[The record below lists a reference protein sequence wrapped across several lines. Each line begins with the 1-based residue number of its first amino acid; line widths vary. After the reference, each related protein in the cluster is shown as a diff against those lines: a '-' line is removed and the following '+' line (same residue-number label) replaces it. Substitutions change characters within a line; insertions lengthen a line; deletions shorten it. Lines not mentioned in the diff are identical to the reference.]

1 MRETLGV
8 LLGFFLAAVL
18 GYLISEIAQKEQ
30 EKEVLESYMDSLQE
44 IYEVIRQ
51 RMDVTRKFRHDLLSH
66 VQTLEYL
73 IEKQKNPDG
82 ELRKY
87 ADQLTETYRKIQ
99 KGTFCRDE
107 ITDAFLMMEKQVC
120 IEKEIPFQIQVSKTC
135 MEWMMPVE
143 RIGFLHNLLDNAIEA
158 NGRIPEKERK
168 ELSFWIE
175 EDSDSC
181 TVKLRNALASK
192 EVFNLSTWKT
202 DGAEHGV
209 GTKIIRAI
217 VEKYHGTSKI
227 ICFINDESRWNGQ
240 MKTISSKCRN
250 IGLIYVALAWFV
262 GNGEFVTAGRDTYA
276 QVAYWMQIFSSGWII
291 VFVATLFSKLWK
303 KGEDLSGKALVSA
316 LLYFVIAYLIH

>member
-18 GYLISEIAQKEQ
+18 GYLISEVAQKEQ

-192 EVFNLSTWKT
+192 EVFNLST
-202 DGAEHGV
+202 
-209 GTKIIRAI
+209 
-217 VEKYHGTSKI
+217 
-227 ICFINDESRWNGQ
+227 INEQ
-240 MKTISSKCRN
+240 ISN
-250 IGLIYVALAWFV
+250 FAQ
-262 GNGEFVTAGRDTYA
+262 TYPTNLKA
-276 QVAYWMQIFSSGWII
+276 SSN
-291 VFVATLFSKLWK
+291 
-303 KGEDLSGKALVSA
+303 EA
-316 LLYFVIAYLIH
+316 LLFMRRYRFANCSCFSCCFKDAYPSSNVQ

>member
-1 MRETLGV
+1 MREILGV

-135 MEWMMPVE
+135 MEWMS
-143 RIGFLHNLLDNAIEA
+143 
-158 NGRIPEKERK
+158 ERK
-168 ELSFWIE
+168 
-175 EDSDSC
+175 
-181 TVKLRNALASK
+181 N
-192 EVFNLSTWKT
+192 
-202 DGAEHGV
+202 
-209 GTKIIRAI
+209 
-217 VEKYHGTSKI
+217 
-227 ICFINDESRWNGQ
+227 
-240 MKTISSKCRN
+240 
-250 IGLIYVALAWFV
+250 
-262 GNGEFVTAGRDTYA
+262 
-276 QVAYWMQIFSSGWII
+276 
-291 VFVATLFSKLWK
+291 
-303 KGEDLSGKALVSA
+303 SGKGKKRAFFLDRRRFRF
-316 LLYFVIAYLIH
+316 LYGKIEKCACKQRGFQLINLENRWSRTRRGNQNHSCYC

>member
-18 GYLISEIAQKEQ
+18 GYLISEVAQKEQ

-192 EVFNLSTWKT
+192 EVFNLSTWIT

-217 VEKYHGTSKI
+217 VEKYHGTSKT
-227 ICFINDESRWNGQ
+227 FWDKERHSLEQ
-240 MKTISSKCRN
+240 T
-250 IGLIYVALAWFV
+250 
-262 GNGEFVTAGRDTYA
+262 
-276 QVAYWMQIFSSGWII
+276 I
-291 VFVATLFSKLWK
+291 VFPIEHPTEKREK
-303 KGEDLSGKALVSA
+303 E
-316 LLYFVIAYLIH
+316 

>member
-1 MRETLGV
+1 
-8 LLGFFLAAVL
+8 
-18 GYLISEIAQKEQ
+18 
-30 EKEVLESYMDSLQE
+30 
-44 IYEVIRQ
+44 
-51 RMDVTRKFRHDLLSH
+51 MDVTRKFRHDLLSH

-168 ELSFWIE
+168 EPVSYTHLDVYKRHSWRECDEKRTEKKDPFLWHPRRCAAAVCRVCEMCIR
-175 EDSDSC
+175 DSSRRG
-181 TVKLRNALASK
+181 KRNSR
-192 EVFNLSTWKT
+192 
-202 DGAEHGV
+202 
-209 GTKIIRAI
+209 RA
-217 VEKYHGTSKI
+217 
-227 ICFINDESRWNGQ
+227 RQ
-240 MKTISSKCRN
+240 
-250 IGLIYVALAWFV
+250 
-262 GNGEFVTAGRDTYA
+262 
-276 QVAYWMQIFSSGWII
+276 
-291 VFVATLFSKLWK
+291 
-303 KGEDLSGKALVSA
+303 
-316 LLYFVIAYLIH
+316 

>member
-1 MRETLGV
+1 
-8 LLGFFLAAVL
+8 
-18 GYLISEIAQKEQ
+18 
-30 EKEVLESYMDSLQE
+30 MDSLQE

-192 EVFNLSTWKT
+192 EVSTYQPGKQMEQNTAWEPKSFVPLLKNTTEPAKPSGIKKDTAWNRPLFSDRTSDRKEGKRMKDPNLSELVRTCIRCWLYLVPQAFLGIHLFDMFMRRKT
-202 DGAEHGV
+202 A
-209 GTKIIRAI
+209 
-217 VEKYHGTSKI
+217 
-227 ICFINDESRWNGQ
+227 
-240 MKTISSKCRN
+240 
-250 IGLIYVALAWFV
+250 
-262 GNGEFVTAGRDTYA
+262 
-276 QVAYWMQIFSSGWII
+276 
-291 VFVATLFSKLWK
+291 
-303 KGEDLSGKALVSA
+303 
-316 LLYFVIAYLIH
+316 

>member
-168 ELSFWIE
+168 E
-175 EDSDSC
+175 
-181 TVKLRNALASK
+181 
-192 EVFNLSTWKT
+192 VFDLSTWKT

-217 VEKYHGTSKI
+217 VEKYHGTSKT
-227 ICFINDESRWNGQ
+227 FWDKEKHSLEQ
-240 MKTISSKCRN
+240 T
-250 IGLIYVALAWFV
+250 
-262 GNGEFVTAGRDTYA
+262 
-276 QVAYWMQIFSSGWII
+276 I
-291 VFVATLFSKLWK
+291 VFPIEHSTEKREK
-303 KGEDLSGKALVSA
+303 E
-316 LLYFVIAYLIH
+316 

>member
-18 GYLISEIAQKEQ
+18 GYLISEVAQKEQ

-158 NGRIPEKERK
+158 NGRIPEKDLSASLYGEITSRGTEYGNADQDSGKRK
-168 ELSFWIE
+168 YACWGTCRTK
-175 EDSDSC
+175 D
-181 TVKLRNALASK
+181 RSK
-192 EVFNLSTWKT
+192 
-202 DGAEHGV
+202 
-209 GTKIIRAI
+209 RAYQYK
-217 VEKYHGTSKI
+217 E
-227 ICFINDESRWNGQ
+227 
-240 MKTISSKCRN
+240 KCR
-250 IGLIYVALAWFV
+250 
-262 GNGEFVTAGRDTYA
+262 
-276 QVAYWMQIFSSGWII
+276 
-291 VFVATLFSKLWK
+291 K
-303 KGEDLSGKALVSA
+303 
-316 LLYFVIAYLIH
+316 

>member
-1 MRETLGV
+1 
-8 LLGFFLAAVL
+8 
-18 GYLISEIAQKEQ
+18 
-30 EKEVLESYMDSLQE
+30 MDSLQE

-143 RIGFLHNLLDNAIEA
+143 RIGFYIIYWIMQSKRTEEFRKRKEKSFLLDRRRFRFLYGEIEKCA
-158 NGRIPEKERK
+158 CKQRGFQLI
-168 ELSFWIE
+168 
-175 EDSDSC
+175 
-181 TVKLRNALASK
+181 
-192 EVFNLSTWKT
+192 NLENRWSRTRR
-202 DGAEHGV
+202 GNQ
-209 GTKIIRAI
+209 IIRAI
-217 VEKYHGTSKI
+217 VEKYHGTSKT
-227 ICFINDESRWNGQ
+227 FWDKERHSLEQ
-240 MKTISSKCRN
+240 T
-250 IGLIYVALAWFV
+250 
-262 GNGEFVTAGRDTYA
+262 
-276 QVAYWMQIFSSGWII
+276 I
-291 VFVATLFSKLWK
+291 VFPIEHPTEKREK
-303 KGEDLSGKALVSA
+303 E
-316 LLYFVIAYLIH
+316 

>member
-107 ITDAFLMMEKQVC
+107 IT
-120 IEKEIPFQIQVSKTC
+120 EIPFQIQVSKTC

-217 VEKYHGTSKI
+217 VEKYHGT
-227 ICFINDESRWNGQ
+227 G
-240 MKTISSKCRN
+240 KTFWDKEKHS
-250 IGLIYVALAWFV
+250 L
-262 GNGEFVTAGRDTYA
+262 EQT
-276 QVAYWMQIFSSGWII
+276 I
-291 VFVATLFSKLWK
+291 VFPIEHPTEKREK
-303 KGEDLSGKALVSA
+303 E
-316 LLYFVIAYLIH
+316 

>member
-120 IEKEIPFQIQVSKTC
+120 IEKEIPFQIQVSKIC

-158 NGRIPEKERK
+158 SPKGSTVFLSSKKQGDFLELTVANPAPPLSNTEFMALFGKGVTTKANRDGHGFGLYNILRMTER
-168 ELSFWIE
+168 
-175 EDSDSC
+175 
-181 TVKLRNALASK
+181 
-192 EVFNLSTWKT
+192 
-202 DGAEHGV
+202 
-209 GTKIIRAI
+209 
-217 VEKYHGTSKI
+217 YHGKI
-227 ICFINDESRWNGQ
+227 LTRNESILNE
-240 MKTISSKCRN
+240 N
-250 IGLIYVALAWFV
+250 YV
-262 GNGEFVTAGRDTYA
+262 
-276 QVAYWMQIFSSGWII
+276 
-291 VFVATLFSKLWK
+291 VFVH
-303 KGEDLSGKALVSA
+303 
-316 LLYFVIAYLIH
+316 FV

>member
-1 MRETLGV
+1 MWDSLTKEEGIDEGGQMRETLGV

-44 IYEVIRQ
+44 IYEVIR
-51 RMDVTRKFRHDLLSH
+51 H
-66 VQTLEYL
+66 
-73 IEKQKNPDG
+73 G

-217 VEKYHGTSKI
+217 VEKYHGTSKT
-227 ICFINDESRWNGQ
+227 FWDKERHSLEQ
-240 MKTISSKCRN
+240 T
-250 IGLIYVALAWFV
+250 
-262 GNGEFVTAGRDTYA
+262 
-276 QVAYWMQIFSSGWII
+276 I
-291 VFVATLFSKLWK
+291 VFPIEHPTEKREK
-303 KGEDLSGKALVSA
+303 E
-316 LLYFVIAYLIH
+316 

>member
-1 MRETLGV
+1 
-8 LLGFFLAAVL
+8 
-18 GYLISEIAQKEQ
+18 
-30 EKEVLESYMDSLQE
+30 
-44 IYEVIRQ
+44 
-51 RMDVTRKFRHDLLSH
+51 
-66 VQTLEYL
+66 
-73 IEKQKNPDG
+73 
-82 ELRKY
+82 
-87 ADQLTETYRKIQ
+87 
-99 KGTFCRDE
+99 
-107 ITDAFLMMEKQVC
+107 MMEKQVC

-217 VEKYHGTSKI
+217 VEKYHGTSKT
-227 ICFINDESRWNGQ
+227 FWDKERHSLERTGPDLY
-240 MKTISSKCRN
+240 S
-250 IGLIYVALAWFV
+250 LLAV
-262 GNGEFVTAGRDTYA
+262 
-276 QVAYWMQIFSSGWII
+276 SGS
-291 VFVATLFSKLWK
+291 T
-303 KGEDLSGKALVSA
+303 GVSWHSP
-316 LLYFVIAYLIH
+316 V